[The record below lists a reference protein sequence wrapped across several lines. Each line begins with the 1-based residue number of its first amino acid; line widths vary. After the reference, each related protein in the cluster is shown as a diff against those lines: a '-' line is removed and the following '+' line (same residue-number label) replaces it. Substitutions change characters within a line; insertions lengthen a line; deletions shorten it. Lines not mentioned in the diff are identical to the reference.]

1 MVSINLSS
9 RIVHKFLEKYHVK
22 TGMNFSQNQTLP
34 NRIKDCRQ
42 KTFEGKERETI
53 KYWGQ

>member
-42 KTFEGKERETI
+42 KAFEGKERETI
-53 KYWGQ
+53 KY